1 MASKLLC
8 AAVLL
13 ISCGTVHGRV
23 HAEGANPIM
32 PAPPGGSGSNTERP
46 ALSSILITSFREP
59 ETGRPAGDSATP
71 AVPPSSV
78 QGFSRSR
85 RWTDHVPASESAY
98 PSFGSQ
104 VGRIKWETAAAFG
117 YFTAINSQ
125 KLFRDT
131 TSLHFKNEG
140 WFGKKTDNL
149 GVDKLTHAFDAYLL
163 AELLHA
169 RLHKKTGGV
178 RGDALTA
185 ALLASGLML
194 YNELYDGIEPTSGI
208 SLEDLT
214 MNAAGA
220 AFSVLRN
227 TVPGLREKL
236 DFRLL
241 LIPNSDI
248 YTRTGK
254 RHYAQQRYL
263 MALQL
268 AGFDRFKDSP
278 LRLVELH
285 AGYYASGFTNRDIA
299 RGKRPRRHLFLG
311 VGINLR
317 ELFFRRP
324 TSGAGRAAGIAL
336 DYFQVPYTAAHWD

>member
-1 MASKLLC
+1 MASKLVC
-8 AAVLL
+8 AAAFLT
-13 ISCGTVHGRV
+13 SCSIFGGLA
-23 HAEGANPIM
+23 HAEETNRITVTRPNGGGEL
-32 PAPPGGSGSNTERP
+32 AP
-46 ALSSILITSFREP
+46 SSIMITSFRAAEAEP
-59 ETGRPAGDSATP
+59 PPTDAAIPKL
-71 AVPPSSV
+71 PPSAIEAPV
-78 QGFSRSR
+78 GPRLP
-85 RWTDHVPASESAY
+85 TDHLPARESAY

-117 YFTAINSQ
+117 YFTAVNSR
-125 KLFRDT
+125 KLFRET

-140 WFGKKTDNL
+140 WFGRKTDNL
-149 GVDKLTHAFDAYLL
+149 GVDKLTHAFDAYIL
-163 AELLHA
+163 AELLHT

-178 RGDALTA
+178 SGDALTA
-185 ALLASGLML
+185 ALLASGLMF
-194 YNELYDGIEPTSGI
+194 YSELYDGIEPTSGI

-227 TVPGLREKL
+227 TVPGLKEKL

-248 YTRTGK
+248 YTRSGK

-263 MALQL
+263 LALQL
-268 AGFDRFKDSP
+268 AGFDKFKDSP
-278 LRLVELH
+278 LRFAELH
-285 AGYYASGFTNRDIA
+285 AGYYASGFTNKDIA
-299 RGKRPRRHLFLG
+299 RGKTPRRHLFFG

-324 TSGAGRAAGIAL
+324 ASKVGRAAGSAL
-336 DYFQVPYTAAHWD
+336 DYFQIPYTAAHWD